1 MDEDVERGIVF
12 TFGLLLGLVAMWLVF
27 TTRGR
32 QAAQQVL
39 EAASDLAEDLAEQAG
54 DLVEQASDAAG
65 SLRKRLR

>member
-12 TFGLLLGLVAMWLVF
+12 TIGLLLGLVAMWLVF

-32 QAAQQVL
+32 QMAQQVL
-39 EAASDLAEDLAEQAG
+39 EAAGDLAEDIAEQAG